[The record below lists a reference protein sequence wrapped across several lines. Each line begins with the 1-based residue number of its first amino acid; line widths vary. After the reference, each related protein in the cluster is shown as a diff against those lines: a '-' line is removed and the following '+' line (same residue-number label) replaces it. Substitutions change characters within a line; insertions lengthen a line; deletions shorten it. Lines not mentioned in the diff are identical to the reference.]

1 MVQER
6 ISCHADLRAL
16 QDRSDR
22 RMFLKLVS
30 LESVSIASDS
40 YALLRNLIERRNWRC
55 SEMDMDFLS
64 LVASVAVELHKIKLA
79 LFPLLVQEAK
89 PGEGFPKA
97 LLLLKNSAIAL
108 VSLWEDANEIVKKCV
123 GSLDEQDVFLGN
135 AEDVGGVLEDFVNQ
149 VLNGTHN
156 FAWLQERVPPF
167 LNAVDVLLSTPVY
180 FPYSK

>member
-108 VSLWEDANEIVKKCV
+108 VSLWEDANEIV
-123 GSLDEQDVFLGN
+123 GSLVEQDVFLGN
-135 AEDVGGVLEDFVNQ
+135 AEDVGAVLEDFVNQ